1 MPQDLTVSEIL
12 VDPLIRLVMQ
22 ADRVSVHS
30 FAKLLD
36 EAAHR
41 QSPRSAAG
49 SRALRPPLKSLRR
62 RAGKWCTFIS
72 QQAVASASRSVNSA
86 AGPRGC
92 V

>member
-41 QSPRSAAG
+41 QSPHTARET
-49 SRALRPPLKSLRR
+49 ALPLFDRQRPD
-62 RAGKWCTFIS
+62 
-72 QQAVASASRSVNSA
+72 ASAGLA
-86 AGPRGC
+86 
-92 V
+92 

>member
-41 QSPRSAAG
+41 QSPRSARETALPLFDAQ
-49 SRALRPPLKSLRR
+49 RA
-62 RAGKWCTFIS
+62 
-72 QQAVASASRSVNSA
+72 QAPGHLA
-86 AGPRGC
+86 
-92 V
+92 